1 MKVAA
6 CKYPVGRPSS
16 FDEFAAKQRRLLGAA
31 ASRGA
36 QVAVLPEYLSLEL
49 AALFPA
55 EVHGDLHASLAAIQP
70 LRAAWLELFAGLAR
84 ETGVSEA
91 TMSRI
96 ETGASEVSAP
106 HLYALARHLGAD
118 IASFF
123 AEGGT
128 ALRPGARS
136 LTRAGEGQGYTSA
149 RLQAE
154 VLNGDLLH
162 KRMHPFRNRT
172 TARTRLPLLKSASR
186 TTFSFGVCRALPSP
200 QPAQGI
206 CCRHCS

>member
-1 MKVAA
+1 MKPA
-6 CKYPVGRPSS
+6 PSPLGH
-16 FDEFAAKQRRLLGAA
+16 RIRTLRLA
-31 ASRGA
+31 RG
-36 QVAVLPEYLSLEL
+36 LSL
-49 AALFPA
+49 
-55 EVHGDLHASLAAIQP
+55 
-70 LRAAWLELFAGLAR
+70 AGLAR

-106 HLYALARHLGAD
+106 HLYALARHLGTD

-136 LTRAGEGQGYTSA
+136 LTRAGEGQGYASA

-172 TARTRLPLLKSASR
+172 TARTLDEAGGLAAHPGEEWLHVLRGILVLHSSDYAPLRLMPGDSLYFDATTPHAYLAETGEGAEFLVLSSAP
-186 TTFSFGVCRALPSP
+186 GP
-200 QPAQGI
+200 QGSTQT
-206 CCRHCS
+206 